1 MHNSSTASPHQRTS
15 LPHHNHYG
23 HVSACSAP
31 GPYFNHHKIQTATIS
46 WAGIS
51 GNDHNKHWGF
61 KLDGEDSQLRLDPIR
76 VFPAV
81 DSTPEWIQPR
91 RADYGL
97 SARCYDDGD
106 LVNRS
111 QKRVQESM

>member
-51 GNDHNKHWGF
+51 GNDHNKHSGF
-61 KLDGEDSQLRLDPIR
+61 KLDGEDSQLRLDPLM